1 MNIKK
6 IINKETIL
14 YLFFGVLTT
23 LINYV
28 SFFLFYN
35 VMQINELIA
44 NTIAFIFSLIFA
56 FVVNKLFVFESKG
69 SGFKQLLAEAT
80 SFAGS
85 RVFTFAI
92 ETAGLWICGYF
103 AFSHTVIMQLFGK
116 TIDGITVAK
125 LMLSVIVVILNYVF
139 CKFLVFKKKK

>member
-69 SGFKQLLAEAT
+69 SGWKQLLNSKRE
-80 SFAGS
+80 SN
-85 RVFTFAI
+85 
-92 ETAGLWICGYF
+92 LL
-103 AFSHTVIMQLFGK
+103 Q
-116 TIDGITVAK
+116 
-125 LMLSVIVVILNYVF
+125 
-139 CKFLVFKKKK
+139 